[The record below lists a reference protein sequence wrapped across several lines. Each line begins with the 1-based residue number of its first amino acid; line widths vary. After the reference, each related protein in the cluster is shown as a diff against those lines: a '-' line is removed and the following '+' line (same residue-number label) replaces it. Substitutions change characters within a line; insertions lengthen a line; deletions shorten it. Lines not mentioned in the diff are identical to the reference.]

1 MLGFCRKKYGGNFAT
16 YKGCQLYSE
25 LIKNPIGA
33 NMAISRFV
41 RSKRERIFLLL
52 GLNDYSVDST
62 DTSWINYVD
71 FEQLAKELHRIG
83 RIYIYGTAVKDLQ
96 KRLVSAGFPE
106 EMLTVLENN
115 EDWDKVF
122 SEKEVFAFMTG
133 SAKEVLVRQIR
144 G

>member
-1 MLGFCRKKYGGNFAT
+1 
-16 YKGCQLYSE
+16 
-25 LIKNPIGA
+25 
-33 NMAISRFV
+33 MAISRFV